1 MKRETL
7 AFSYVRRDGIRI
19 DERFWSPYI
28 ELHST
33 GEYEF
38 QAWKFRAKKV
48 ANDTRIIFSFSENSW
63 WQNHAENNICICPT
77 RQKKMCGSDIQYHP
91 RRINSNLSLGRINTI
106 ERTGINISNAFV
118 PSWSPNPG
126 ERRSISSLNCGAPRK
141 SADIYRN
148 NQELIHRFEP
158 WNVMSPNCPII
169 ARRGEDRGG
178 ITWTP
183 GRGEIYWRGVHAI
196 KTSY

>member
-1 MKRETL
+1 MEFALIKDSGVRTSNYIQRENTN
-7 AFSYVRRDGIRI
+7 SRRGN
-19 DERFWSPYI
+19 SV
-28 ELHST
+28 
-33 GEYEF
+33 
-38 QAWKFRAKKV
+38 ARAKKV

-77 RQKKMCGSDIQYHP
+77 RQKRMCGSDIQYHP
-91 RRINSNLSLGRINTI
+91 WRINSNLSLGRINTI